1 MGFLD
6 RFRRSPDTESDAELG
21 ERAEAAHSWSP
32 PTVREQP
39 PAARASEARLKQGD
53 AVSVSN
59 EEHYQDV
66 LRRLRG
72 ADDYGTEVI
81 ATLTVR
87 SDGNPHIKS
96 STTPVLEVSVDGAI
110 VGYLTPK
117 MTDRYPPFF
126 ESANADGR
134 PLTSL
139 ATVIDGTGKG
149 GRDLEIT
156 LNALPM
162 WEGQTNIAGLRLE
175 TTPEFLLLR
184 RTGRAHALKETSGD
198 AWVTT
203 CGQRVAATEGELI
216 LRTKPWVGRVHADGT
231 LFEDAPW
238 WCANCNSMDD
248 DRRFDPEA
256 GGRFGD
262 QTGITRDQRF
272 SSRMTEESVEQALAI
287 GLDFDVAGESHRD
300 GYPENLLRLAEVL
313 HEMQARGEYLAAV
326 LRRDPSNRF
335 DANAIEVHVVGDA
348 GHVGFVPAKL
358 AAILAPMLDS
368 GTVLSAHACEVRIHH
383 ESPDKPGLTVTLR
396 AA

>member
-6 RFRRSPDTESDAELG
+6 RFRRSSETASDTERRQSAG
-21 ERAEAAHSWSP
+21 AARSWD
-32 PTVREQP
+32 P
-39 PAARASEARLKQGD
+39 PAVRDQRPVARPSEARLKQGD

-72 ADDYGTEVI
+72 AGEYGTEVT

-87 SDGNPHIKS
+87 PDGNPHVKS
-96 STTPVLEVSVDGAI
+96 STTPVLEVLVDGAT
-110 VGYLTPK
+110 VGFLTPK
-117 MTDRYPPFF
+117 MTNRYLPFF
-126 ESANADGR
+126 ESASAEGR
-134 PLTSL
+134 PLTSA

-162 WEGQTNIAGLRLE
+162 WEGQTNIDGLQIE
-175 TTPEFLLLR
+175 TTVDFLLLY
-184 RTGRAHALKETSGD
+184 RTGRAHTVRETSDNG
-198 AWVTT
+198 WVTA
-203 CGQRVAATEGELI
+203 CGQRVAATDGELI
-216 LRTKPWVGRVHADGT
+216 LRTKPWVGRVRSDGT
-231 LFEDAPW
+231 PHEEAPW
-238 WCANCNSMDD
+238 WCANCNATDD
-248 DRRFDPEA
+248 DRRFNPEA

-262 QTGITRDQRF
+262 QTGITRDRRF
-272 SSRMTEESVEQALAI
+272 SSRMTAEAVQQALAI

-300 GYPENLLRLAEVL
+300 GYPGNLLRLAEVL
-313 HEMQARGEYLAAV
+313 HDMQARGEYLAAV
-326 LRRDPSNRF
+326 LQRDPSNRF

-358 AAILAPMLDS
+358 ATILAPILDS

-383 ESPDKPGLTVTLR
+383 ESPHKPGLTVTLR
-396 AA
+396 TA